1 MSKSNV
7 RHAMPHFTDDS
18 SAGASEQV
26 SPEEKVKVKV
36 SILCD
41 QNINCQN
48 IPEFLSQG
56 KPWTNEFIK
65 FNIKVTIIF
74 HSKITL
80 NLKKGSNSRVY

>member
-1 MSKSNV
+1 MTKIEINDIFV
-7 RHAMPHFTDDS
+7 EILYR
-18 SAGASEQV
+18 
-26 SPEEKVKVKV
+26 
-36 SILCD
+36 SIL
-41 QNINCQN
+41 NCQN

-80 NLKKGSNSRVY
+80 NQKKGSNSRVYESKYVPTPLESKARRRKQGHVDN